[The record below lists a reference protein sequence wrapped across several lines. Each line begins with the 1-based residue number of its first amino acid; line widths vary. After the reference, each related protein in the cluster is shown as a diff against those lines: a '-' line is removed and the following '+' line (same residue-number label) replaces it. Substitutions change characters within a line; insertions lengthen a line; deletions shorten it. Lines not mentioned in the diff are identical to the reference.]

1 MGKIKI
7 MHLSD
12 LHIGIKL
19 MNYDLKEEQQY
30 VFQQIIEYA
39 KEERP
44 DAVLIAGDIY
54 DKSIPGA
61 EAVELL
67 DQFVTS
73 LHEALPE
80 GTDHDDQRQPRQPA
94 AGRLL
99 QRAFAQA
106 EHSYG
111 RDASQNTG
119 RKN

>member
-54 DKSIPGA
+54 DKSIP
-61 EAVELL
+61 EMC
-67 DQFVTS
+67 
-73 LHEALPE
+73 
-80 GTDHDDQRQPRQPA
+80 RKRKQPDKCSRTGIFRH
-94 AGRLL
+94 GRRT
-99 QRAFAQA
+99 QTIR
-106 EHSYG
+106 
-111 RDASQNTG
+111 
-119 RKN
+119 

>member
-1 MGKIKI
+1 
-7 MHLSD
+7 
-12 LHIGIKL
+12 

-80 GTDHDDQRQPRQPA
+80 GQIMMISGNHDSQQP
-94 AGRLL
+94 GRLL

>member
-1 MGKIKI
+1 

-30 VFQQIIEYA
+30 VFGQIIEYA
-39 KEERP
+39 EKEKP

-67 DQFVTS
+67 DEFVTR
-73 LHEALPE
+73 LHETLPE
-80 GTDHDDQRQPRQPA
+80 GQIMMISGNHDSQQRVDCYR
-94 AGRLL
+94 GLL
-99 QRAFAQA
+99 KK
-106 EHSYG
+106 
-111 RDASQNTG
+111 QNIHMVG
-119 RKN
+119 MPPGHQKKK

>member
-1 MGKIKI
+1 

-44 DAVLIAGDIY
+44 DAVLIAGDTCDESDSGGRGSGTAGSVCY
-54 DKSIPGA
+54 H
-61 EAVELL
+61 V
-67 DQFVTS
+67 

-80 GTDHDDQRQPRQPA
+80 GQIMMISGNHDSQQR
-94 AGRLL
+94 GRLL

-111 RDASQNTG
+111 RDASQNTE

>member
-54 DKSIPGA
+54 DKSIPG
-61 EAVELL
+61 
-67 DQFVTS
+67 
-73 LHEALPE
+73 
-80 GTDHDDQRQPRQPA
+80 PRQWNCWISLLPVSM
-94 AGRLL
+94 RLC
-99 QRAFAQA
+99 R
-106 EHSYG
+106 
-111 RDASQNTG
+111 RDGS
-119 RKN
+119 